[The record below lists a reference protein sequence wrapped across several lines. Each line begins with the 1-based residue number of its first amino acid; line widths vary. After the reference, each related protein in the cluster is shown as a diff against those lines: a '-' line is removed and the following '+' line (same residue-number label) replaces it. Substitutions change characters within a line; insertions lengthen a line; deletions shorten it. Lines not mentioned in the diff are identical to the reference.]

1 MTKPLFRNAL
11 ESDYAA
17 ICALVKSREEQ
28 FLIFPRRQW
37 PFTVKLLHRL
47 ADERIGLTVAA
58 IDNRVI
64 GFANF
69 YQYVPNHHAFIGNV
83 VVDQAWRGRGIG
95 RALLEYMMAKA
106 RDSYR
111 LPEIRVSVFEHN
123 VPAVSLYRSL
133 GFDTYDSEVKHDP
146 DGNRVTLVHMQHRLV
161 C

>member
-1 MTKPLFRNAL
+1 MAEFVIRDAL
-11 ESDYAA
+11 GSDFPA
-17 ICALVKSREEQ
+17 IVSLVRTRQEQ
-28 FLIFPRRQW
+28 FLIFPRGQW
-37 PFTVKLLHRL
+37 PFTVKQLHKL

-58 IDNRVI
+58 IDDRVI

-69 YQYVPNHHAFIGNV
+69 YQYIPDHYAFIGNV
-83 VVDQAWRGRGIG
+83 IVDRDWRGRGIG
-95 RALLEYMMAKA
+95 RALLEYMMAEA
-106 RDSYR
+106 RDRYR

-146 DGNRVTLVHMQHRLV
+146 DGNRVTLLHMQHRLA